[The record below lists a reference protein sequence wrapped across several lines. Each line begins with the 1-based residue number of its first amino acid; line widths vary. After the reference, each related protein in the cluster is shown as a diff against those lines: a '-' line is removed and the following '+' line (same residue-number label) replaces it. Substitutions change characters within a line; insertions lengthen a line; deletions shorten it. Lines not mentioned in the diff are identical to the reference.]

1 MKRFIGL
8 LTDFGLMDNFVSL
21 MKATIFSINPDVEII
36 DISHQIEPGNIR
48 QASFILLTSVEYFPE
63 GSIFVAVVDPGVGT
77 NRHTLCASAGK
88 HFFIAP
94 DNGLLTYVFEKY
106 KNHKIHIFT
115 NEKYQLENPSKTFHG
130 RDIFAPLSAYI
141 AKGIPIDELGEE
153 IPYSKIIHLPSL
165 MCYYNSQGNLIGEV
179 VHIDRFGNII
189 TSLSSEMLCIN
200 MHNILKQDLKWLFEI
215 GNTKI
220 KNISLTYSD
229 VKEGDFIAY
238 IGSSG
243 FIEIGI
249 RNGNAAKEIAAY
261 PGQVICARKVGIY
274 EQFI

>member
-1 MKRFIGL
+1 MRRYIGL
-8 LTDFGLMDNFVSL
+8 LTDFGLTDNFVSL
-21 MKATIFSINPDVEII
+21 MKATILSINPDVEII

-48 QASFILLTSVEYFPE
+48 QGAFILLTSVDYFPE
-63 GSIFVAVVDPGVGT
+63 GTIFVAVVDPGVGT
-77 NRHTLCASAGK
+77 NRYALCASAGK
-88 HFFIAP
+88 YFFVAP

-115 NEKYQLENPSKTFHG
+115 NEEYQLENPSKTFHG

-141 AKGIPIDELGEE
+141 AKNIPLDEFGEE
-153 IPYSKIIHLPSL
+153 ISHNKIIHLPPL
-165 MCYYNSQGNLIGEV
+165 VCYYDSYGNLIGEV

-189 TSLSSEMLCIN
+189 TSLSAKMLGIN
-200 MHNILKQDLKWLFEI
+200 MHNILKQDLKWRFEI
-215 GNTKI
+215 GHTKI

-229 VKEGDFIAY
+229 VKEGDFVAY

-243 FIEIGI
+243 FLEIGI
-249 RNGNAAKEIAAY
+249 RSGNAAIQIPAY
-261 PGQVICARKVGIY
+261 PGQLICARKVGIY